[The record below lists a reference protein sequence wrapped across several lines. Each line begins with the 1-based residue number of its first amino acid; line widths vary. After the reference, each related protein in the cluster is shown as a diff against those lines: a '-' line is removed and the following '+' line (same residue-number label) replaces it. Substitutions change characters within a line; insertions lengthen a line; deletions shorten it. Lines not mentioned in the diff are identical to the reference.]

1 MWGAVHDPFAQSVDG
16 LRLIAF
22 GLKIGDKFE
31 FAHKT
36 ILKQKGKKKEW
47 EVIAFQK
54 L

>member
-1 MWGAVHDPFAQSVDG
+1 MWGAIQDPFTQSVNG

-31 FAHKT
+31 FAHRT
-36 ILKQKGKKKEW
+36 ILKQKNEKRNGR
-47 EVIAFQK
+47 